1 MYLIECTEVPRIVPV
16 IEVAA
21 ETSRFFIVPSV
32 LESLDRAHRAE
43 PPEIVR
49 GNNGEKI

>member
-1 MYLIECTEVPRIVPV
+1 MEVPRIVPV

-21 ETSRFFIVPSV
+21 ETFEAFHGAERRFEP
-32 LESLDRAHRAE
+32 LDRPHRPD